1 MEQDQNPH
9 RRSGIALLVIA
20 WTLVFGLAFWYF
32 NDWERR
38 QYNPNPQVL
47 LQKQSEELVLKRN
60 REGHYVAEGEI
71 NGARVIFLLDTGAT
85 QVAIP
90 ARLARRLDLRRGQD
104 IVLNTAN
111 GRVIGYET
119 RLQSVRVGP
128 IEMHDVSA
136 VATEGM
142 EGDTVLL
149 GMSFLKRLEFTQRE
163 DRLILRQPK
172 TMPEG

>member
-1 MEQDQNPH
+1 MEPNPH
-9 RRSGIALLVIA
+9 RRSGIAFLIIA
-20 WTLVFGLAFWYF
+20 WTLVFGLVFWYF
-32 NDWERR
+32 NGWERR

-47 LQKQSEELVLKRN
+47 LQKQSDELVLKRN

-71 NGARVIFLLDTGAT
+71 NGARVTFLLDTGAT
-85 QVAIP
+85 QVALP
-90 ARLARRLDLRRGQD
+90 AQLARRLDLKRGQD

-111 GRVIGYET
+111 GRVIGHET

-128 IEMHDVSA
+128 IEMADVSA

-142 EGDTVLL
+142 EGETVLL

-172 TMPEG
+172 TKPGR